1 MDMEF
6 LLAANT
12 PPGKAEFPK
21 SPGRRIIFAY
31 RAEKP
36 ACGESMGYRIRDI
49 VPDGPQGIPGHT
61 LAKWSEMNHLN

>member
-12 PPGKAEFPK
+12 PPGNPEFPK
-21 SPGRRIIFAY
+21 SLRKRTIFAY

-36 ACGESMGYRIRDI
+36 AWIDRKTFRTSDI
-49 VPDGPQGIPGHT
+49 AHMF
-61 LAKWSEMNHLN
+61 AKWSEMNHLD